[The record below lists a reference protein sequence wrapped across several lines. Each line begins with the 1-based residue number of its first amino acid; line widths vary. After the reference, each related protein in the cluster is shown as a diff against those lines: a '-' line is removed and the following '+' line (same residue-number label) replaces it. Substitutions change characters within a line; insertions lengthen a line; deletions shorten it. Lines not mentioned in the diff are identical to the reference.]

1 MTSALHNDRLA
12 NVAGTS
18 GDQLLGVVL
27 AGGRSTRMG
36 TDKAALPVTPQTE
49 AAFEAAIEAAV
60 DGHSSADIA
69 RPETLLMLAVRRI
82 RPLVTAIAVS
92 GRSDQQLN
100 SLAPAGELGSPPP
113 LGIVDPL
120 PDLGPAMGVCE
131 SLRTARSLG
140 LAAIIVTPVDMP
152 DLRTEDLRH
161 LVDAYRTGP
170 RLIAAKFADGRPQ
183 PLVAIY
189 PVDLIE
195 SIENLLATP
204 HRSLY
209 RYLQERNASLVR
221 LRRSASRNLNRPQDL
236 GDRVTD
242 AG

>member
-1 MTSALHNDRLA
+1 VT
-12 NVAGTS
+12 GTP
-18 GDQLLGVVL
+18 GDPLLGVVL

-36 TDKAALPVTPQTE
+36 TDKAALAVTPQTE
-49 AAFEAAIEAAV
+49 KVFETAV
-60 DGHSSADIA
+60 DQLSSANIA
-69 RPETLLMLAVRRI
+69 QPEPLLMLAVRRI
-82 RPLVTAIAVS
+82 RPLVNAIAVS
-92 GRSDQQLN
+92 GRSDEQLN

-131 SLRTARSLG
+131 SLRTARSMG
-140 LAAIIVTPVDMP
+140 LAAILVTPVDMP
-152 DLRTEDLRH
+152 DLKTEDLRR
-161 LVDAYRTGP
+161 LLDAYRIRPG
-170 RLIAAKFADGRPQ
+170 LVAAEFDDGRPQ

-209 RYLQERNASLVR
+209 RYLQERKAPRVSI
-221 LRRSASRNLNRPQDL
+221 RRSASRNLNRPQDL

-242 AG
+242 VG